1 MTTLML
7 DQVSKTY
14 GHTPVLS
21 DVNISVASSEFLVLL
36 GPSGCGKSTLLH
48 AIAGL
53 HPITSGQIM
62 IDGRRMNDVPCQHRD
77 IAMVFQS
84 YALYPSMSVAG
95 NTGFPLEMRRV
106 NAVDREKAVL
116 DVARLLKIDHLLTRK
131 PGQLSGGQR
140 QRVAIGRALIRNPKL
155 FLFDEPLS
163 NLDALLRVEMR
174 TELKKL
180 HQRIGKTTIYV
191 THDQVE
197 AMTLASR
204 IAILNKGVL
213 QQLGTP
219 HEVYNRP
226 ANLFV
231 ATFIGSPAMNLLP
244 CVIEQMGPQRV
255 ARIERKMGACPED
268 TLLPLPAGLSVPNG
282 VKLTLGLRPEAFA
295 VVPLTP
301 DSPLLR
307 THVTLVE
314 PTGPE
319 DIILFDLA
327 GHEACARIGT
337 GEIPQTGEAQI
348 AVDMRKAVFFD
359 RETSLLV
366 Q

>member
-1 MTTLML
+1 MTTLSL
-7 DQVSKTY
+7 RKITKSY
-14 GHTPVLS
+14 S
-21 DVNISVASSEFLVLL
+21 DVNVLADININVGSGEFLVLL

-53 HPITSGQIM
+53 HSITSGEIV
-62 IDGRRMNDVPCQHRD
+62 IDGKVVNQVPCQDRD

-84 YALYPSMSVAG
+84 YALYPSMTVAE
-95 NTGFPLEMRRV
+95 NIGFPLEMRGFTGAQRHS
-106 NAVDREKAVL
+106 AVS
-116 DVARLLKIDHLLTRK
+116 DVARLLKIDHLLKRK

-140 QRVAIGRALIRNPKL
+140 QRVAIGRALVREPKL

-197 AMTLASR
+197 AMTLATR
-204 IAILNKGVL
+204 VAILNKGVL
-213 QQLGTP
+213 QQVGTP

-231 ATFIGSPAMNLLP
+231 ATFIGSPAMNLIP
-244 CVIEQMGPQRV
+244 CMVEGRGNERLT
-255 ARIERKMGACPED
+255 RISAAAGGEAD
-268 TLLPLPAGLSVPNG
+268 VLLPIPEALRVPLDT
-282 VKLTLGLRPEAFA
+282 KLIIGLRPEAFSA
-295 VVPLTP
+295 KPGSGDTVLSTRA
-301 DSPLLR
+301 SLI
-307 THVTLVE
+307 E

-319 DIILFDLA
+319 DMVLFDLG
-327 GHEACARIGT
+327 GHEAVARVGAGSVTDLGPIRL
-337 GEIPQTGEAQI
+337 
-348 AVDMRKAVFFD
+348 AVDMQKAVFFD
-359 RETSLLV
+359 PQTELRI

>member
-1 MTTLML
+1 MTTLSL
-7 DQVSKTY
+7 QKITKSY
-14 GHTPVLS
+14 GSLPILT
-21 DVNISVASSEFLVLL
+21 DVNIRVDPGEFLVLL

-53 HPITSGQIM
+53 LSVTSGDIV
-62 IDGRRMNDVPCQHRD
+62 IDGDRVNEVPCKDRD

-84 YALYPSMSVAG
+84 YALYPSMTVAQ
-95 NTGFPLEMRRV
+95 NIGFPLEMRRV
-106 NAVDREKAVL
+106 AAAERRKAID
-116 DVARLLKIDHLLTRK
+116 DVARLLKIDHLLHRK

-140 QRVAIGRALIRNPKL
+140 QRVAIGRALVREPRL

-180 HQRIGKTTIYV
+180 HRRIGKTTIYV

-197 AMTLASR
+197 AMTLATR
-204 IAILNKGVL
+204 IAILDKGVL
-213 QQLGTP
+213 QQVGTP

-231 ATFIGSPAMNLLP
+231 ATFIGSPAMNLIP
-244 CVIEQMGPQRV
+244 CTVEKRESGRV
-255 ARIERKMGACPED
+255 VRLGERPDAIVV
-268 TLLPLPAGLSVPNG
+268 PLPDMVPAPLG
-282 VKLTLGLRPEAFA
+282 VKAMLGLRPEAFA
-295 VVPLTP
+295 PKGPATGDAAVRA
-301 DSPLLR
+301 DI
-307 THVTLVE
+307 TLVE
-314 PTGPE
+314 PTGHE
-319 DIILFDLA
+319 DIIVFDLG
-327 GHEACARIGT
+327 GHETVARIGA
-337 GEIPQTGEAQI
+337 GLVGQAGPADL

-359 RETSLLV
+359 PATGMRV

>member
-1 MTTLML
+1 MTTLSL
-7 DQVSKTY
+7 EKITKSYAQ
-14 GHTPVLS
+14 TPVLL
-21 DVNISVASSEFLVLL
+21 DVNIDVHSGEFLVLL

-53 HPITSGQIM
+53 HSITSGDIV
-62 IDGRRMNDVPCQHRD
+62 IDGKRVNDVPCQDRD

-84 YALYPSMSVAG
+84 YALYPSMTVAQ
-95 NTGFPLEMRRV
+95 NIGFPLEMRKV
-106 NAVDREKAVL
+106 GTAEREKAVME
-116 DVARLLKIDHLLTRK
+116 VARLLRIDHLLNRK

-140 QRVAIGRALIRNPKL
+140 QRVAIGRALVREPKL

-197 AMTLASR
+197 AMTLATR
-204 IAILNKGVL
+204 IAILNKGIL
-213 QQLGTP
+213 QQVGTP
-219 HEVYNRP
+219 HEVYDRP

-244 CVIEQMGPQRV
+244 CVVETQGAERV
-255 ARIERKMGACPED
+255 AKIERKAGSSGEPILLRLPESAKAP
-268 TLLPLPAGLSVPNG
+268 TG
-282 VKLTLGLRPEAFA
+282 VELMLGLRPEAFSEKR
-295 VVPLTP
+295 
-301 DSPLLR
+301 SPSDHATVR
-307 THVTLVE
+307 TRIILVE

-319 DIILFDLA
+319 NISLFDLA
-327 GHEACARIGT
+327 GHEAVARIGT
-337 GEIPQTGEAQI
+337 GEIAKTGEAEF

-359 RETSLLV
+359 KDSGLRI

>member
-1 MTTLML
+1 MTTLSL
-7 DQVSKTY
+7 EKITKSYAQ
-14 GHTPVLS
+14 TPVLL
-21 DVNISVASSEFLVLL
+21 DVNIDVNSGEFLVLL

-53 HPITSGQIM
+53 HSITSGDIV
-62 IDGRRMNDVPCQHRD
+62 IDGKRVNDVPCQDRD

-84 YALYPSMSVAG
+84 YALYPSMTVAQ
-95 NTGFPLEMRRV
+95 NIGFPLEMRKV
-106 NAVDREKAVL
+106 ATAEREKAVME
-116 DVARLLKIDHLLTRK
+116 VARLLRIDHLLNRK

-140 QRVAIGRALIRNPKL
+140 QRVAIGRALVREPKL

-197 AMTLASR
+197 AMTLATR
-204 IAILNKGVL
+204 IAVLNKGIL
-213 QQLGTP
+213 QQVGTP
-219 HEVYNRP
+219 HEVYDRP

-244 CVIEQMGPQRV
+244 CVVETQGAERV
-255 ARIERKMGACPED
+255 AKIERKAGSSGEPILLRLPESANAP
-268 TLLPLPAGLSVPNG
+268 TG
-282 VKLTLGLRPEAFA
+282 VELMLGLRPEAFSEKRA
-295 VVPLTP
+295 PSDHATI
-301 DSPLLR
+301 R
-307 THVTLVE
+307 TRIILVE

-319 DIILFDLA
+319 NIILFDLA
-327 GHEACARIGT
+327 GHEAVARIGT
-337 GEIPQTGEAQI
+337 GEIAKTGEAEF

-359 RETSLLV
+359 KDSGLRI

>member
-1 MTTLML
+1 MTTLSL
-7 DQVSKTY
+7 QKVTKSYTQ
-14 GHTPVLS
+14 HTVLA
-21 DVNISVASSEFLVLL
+21 DINVSVASGEFLVLL

-53 HPITSGQIM
+53 HSITSGEIV
-62 IDGRRMNDVPCQHRD
+62 IDGKVVNDTPCQDRD

-84 YALYPSMSVAG
+84 YALYPSMTVAE
-95 NTGFPLEMRRV
+95 NIGFPLEMRGFTKGQ
-106 NAVDREKAVL
+106 REKAVV
-116 DVARLLKIDHLLTRK
+116 DVARLLKIDHLLKRK
-131 PGQLSGGQR
+131 PSQLSGGQR
-140 QRVAIGRALIRNPKL
+140 QRVAIGRALIREPKL

-197 AMTLASR
+197 AMTLATR
-204 IAILNKGVL
+204 VAILNKGIL
-213 QQLGTP
+213 QQVGTP

-231 ATFIGSPAMNLLP
+231 ATFIGSPAMNLIP
-244 CVIEQMGPQRV
+244 CVVEGRASERSVKIDAKAGAAGPVR
-255 ARIERKMGACPED
+255 
-268 TLLPLPAGLSVPNG
+268 LPLPESVRAPLET
-282 VKLTLGLRPEAFA
+282 KLILGLRPEAFSFKTGANVSA
-295 VVPLTP
+295 VSASVNLI
-301 DSPLLR
+301 
-307 THVTLVE
+307 E

-319 DIILFDLA
+319 DIVLFDLA
-327 GHEACARIGT
+327 GHEVVARMGA
-337 GEIPQTGEAQI
+337 GAVAQTGAI
-348 AVDMRKAVFFD
+348 DLAVDMQKAVFFD
-359 RETSLLV
+359 PETELRI

>member
-1 MTTLML
+1 MTTLAL
-7 DQVSKTY
+7 DKVTKSY
-14 GHTPVLS
+14 GPLPVLQE
-21 DVNISVASSEFLVLL
+21 VNIDVGSGEFLVLL

-53 HPITSGQIM
+53 HAISSGNIL
-62 IDGRRMNDVPCQHRD
+62 IDGKRMNDVPCQDRD

-84 YALYPSMSVAG
+84 YALYPSMTVAQ
-95 NTGFPLEMRRV
+95 NIGFPLEMRKV
-106 NAVDREKAVL
+106 GAPEREKAVA
-116 DVARLLKIDHLLTRK
+116 DVARLLKIDHLLKRK

-140 QRVAIGRALIRNPKL
+140 QRVAIGRALVRKPKL

-174 TELKKL
+174 TEIKKL
-180 HQRIGKTTIYV
+180 HQRIGKTTVYV

-197 AMTLASR
+197 AMTLATR

-213 QQLGTP
+213 QQIGTP

-244 CVIEQMGPQRV
+244 CVVELRGGERMV
-255 ARIERKMGACPED
+255 RIEPKDGGDPD
-268 TLLPLPAGLSVPNG
+268 STLLRLTGPTNVPTG
-282 VKLTLGLRPEAFA
+282 VKLVLGLRPEAFTERRA
-295 VVPLTP
+295 GSDERPI
-301 DSPLLR
+301 R
-307 THVTLVE
+307 TTVTLIE

-319 DIILFDLA
+319 DMILFDLG
-327 GHEACARIGT
+327 GHEAVARIGT
-337 GEIPQTGEAQI
+337 GAIGSTGETEL
-348 AVDMRKAVFFD
+348 AVDMRKAMFFD
-359 RETSLLV
+359 PDSGLCI

>member
-1 MTTLML
+1 MTTLAL
-7 DQVSKTY
+7 DKITKSY
-14 GHTPVLS
+14 GPMPVLEN
-21 DVNISVASSEFLVLL
+21 VNIDVGSGEFLVLL

-53 HPITSGQIM
+53 HSITSGNIL
-62 IDGRRMNDVPCQHRD
+62 IDGKRMNDVPCQDRD

-84 YALYPSMSVAG
+84 YALYPSMTVAQ
-95 NTGFPLEMRRV
+95 NIGFPLEMRKVSAPER
-106 NAVDREKAVL
+106 DKAVA
-116 DVARLLKIDHLLTRK
+116 DVARLLKIDHLLGRK

-140 QRVAIGRALIRNPKL
+140 QRVAIGRALVRKPKL

-180 HQRIGKTTIYV
+180 HQRIGKTTVYV

-197 AMTLASR
+197 AMTLATR
-204 IAILNKGVL
+204 IAILDKGVL
-213 QQLGTP
+213 QQVGTP

-244 CVIEQMGPQRV
+244 CVVEVRDGERV
-255 ARIERKMGACPED
+255 ATIERKDGGSD
-268 TLLPLPAGLSVPNG
+268 GTIL
-282 VKLTLGLRPEAFA
+282 KLTGSTGVPTGARLILGLRPEAFTERSA
-295 VVPLTP
+295 GSDETP
-301 DSPLLR
+301 FR
-307 THVTLVE
+307 TSVTLIE

-319 DIILFDLA
+319 DMILFDLA
-327 GHEACARIGT
+327 GHEAVARIGT
-337 GEIPQTGEAQI
+337 GTIARTGVADL

-359 RETSLLV
+359 PASGLRI

>member
-1 MTTLML
+1 MTTLSL
-7 DQVSKTY
+7 EKITKSYAQ
-14 GHTPVLS
+14 TPVLL
-21 DVNISVASSEFLVLL
+21 DVNIDVNSGEFLVLL

-53 HPITSGQIM
+53 HSITSGDII
-62 IDGRRMNDVPCQHRD
+62 IDGKRVNDMPCQDRD

-84 YALYPSMSVAG
+84 YALYPSMTVAQ
-95 NTGFPLEMRRV
+95 NIGFPLEMRKVGTIERER
-106 NAVDREKAVL
+106 AVME
-116 DVARLLKIDHLLTRK
+116 VARLLRIDHLLNRK

-140 QRVAIGRALIRNPKL
+140 QRVAIGRALVREPKM

-197 AMTLASR
+197 AMTLATR
-204 IAILNKGVL
+204 IAILNKGIL
-213 QQLGTP
+213 QQVGTP
-219 HEVYNRP
+219 HEVYDRP

-244 CVIEQMGPQRV
+244 CVVGAQGVERV
-255 ARIERKMGACPED
+255 ARIESKAGGPQD
-268 TLLPLPAGLSVPNG
+268 PVLLRLPDSAKVPTD
-282 VKLTLGLRPEAFA
+282 VKLMLGLRPEAFSEKR
-295 VVPLTP
+295 
-301 DSPLLR
+301 SPSDHATVR
-307 THVTLVE
+307 TRITLVE

-319 DIILFDLA
+319 NIILFDLA
-327 GHEACARIGT
+327 GHEAVARIGT
-337 GEIPQTGEAQI
+337 GEIAKTGEAEF

-359 RETSLLV
+359 KDSGLRI